1 MAAARFPLRQQPAP
15 TTHPLEDP
23 MTDTAATQ
31 PYIHL
36 DPNGDTLTVRTLPD
50 AALYDG
56 PEPVVSLEIAPP
68 GGEDEPAIVYIR
80 LADVAAVAD
89 AIRRAADVLHPAGP
103 APALD
108 AAGRQVRVGDTV
120 GGTTSGRYQESR
132 GRVFLVAAGSAD
144 TAGGAL

>member
-1 MAAARFPLRQQPAP
+1 
-15 TTHPLEDP
+15 

-108 AAGRQVRVGDTV
+108 PIDLDPYTGRSSTGA
-120 GGTTSGRYQESR
+120 TS
-132 GRVFLVAAGSAD
+132 
-144 TAGGAL
+144 